1 VILNGRH
8 YSVVGVAPA
17 SFHGLE
23 SILVSDFWVPLSMID
38 EILPGFTT
46 PSGGTTDRRKNWLI
60 LDARL
65 RPGVSRPQ
73 AAAAVN
79 VVQQRLDATYRKD
92 QKRHE
97 AVTLNDAGGL
107 PGASN
112 FPAVTLMTVLMA
124 LAALVL
130 MVACANAANLL
141 LARATARH
149 REMGVRLALGA
160 GRGRLIRQLLTESL
174 LLAVAGAGVGFLLAM
189 SAARAL
195 SSFRLPLPLPVVF
208 DFNVDLRVLEFTI
221 GVSLV
226 TTLLFGLA
234 PALRSTRLELTRA
247 LKEGASG
254 STPREHSRMR
264 KTLVVVQVS
273 LSLVLLT
280 TAGLFLRSLQKSVS
294 IDVGFDTSNL
304 LVLRVDPQLQNYPP
318 EKTLQ
323 FLSQLRDRALA
334 LPGVRSVSYVDLLPL
349 TLAASSYDFSVEAAG
364 SQQAQRVSAD
374 LRRVFSGYFQ
384 TMGIPFLSG
393 HDFDSNASQQ
403 GASVVIDKTT
413 ADRLFPNQAPIGR
426 VVHSGKKSY
435 TVIGVVRNAN
445 SRTAGERPME
455 CAYLYLDGK
464 SLNLHGTS
472 VLIKTAVEPRQLE
485 RPVRE
490 QIAALDP
497 NLAVFNTV
505 TMQEQFT
512 QALLVPR
519 AMAWLLGCFGA
530 VGLTLGTIGLYG
542 VMSYS
547 VHRRIHEIGVRMAMG
562 ARRGAVVGMI
572 LRQGLTLTAVG
583 VIIGLA
589 VAVVIGRL
597 SAGLLYGVSGTDLIT
612 FLIVPTAL
620 TLVACAA
627 IVIPAQR
634 AAQVDPVVAL
644 RNE

>member
-1 VILNGRH
+1 
-8 YSVVGVAPA
+8 
-17 SFHGLE
+17 
-23 SILVSDFWVPLSMID
+23 
-38 EILPGFTT
+38 
-46 PSGGTTDRRKNWLI
+46 
-60 LDARL
+60 
-65 RPGVSRPQ
+65 
-73 AAAAVN
+73 
-79 VVQQRLDATYRKD
+79 
-92 QKRHE
+92 
-97 AVTLNDAGGL
+97 
-107 PGASN
+107 
-112 FPAVTLMTVLMA
+112 
-124 LAALVL
+124 
-130 MVACANAANLL
+130 
-141 LARATARH
+141 
-149 REMGVRLALGA
+149 
-160 GRGRLIRQLLTESL
+160 
-174 LLAVAGAGVGFLLAM
+174 
-189 SAARAL
+189 
-195 SSFRLPLPLPVVF
+195 
-208 DFNVDLRVLEFTI
+208 
-221 GVSLV
+221 
-226 TTLLFGLA
+226 
-234 PALRSTRLELTRA
+234 
-247 LKEGASG
+247 
-254 STPREHSRMR
+254 
-264 KTLVVVQVS
+264 
-273 LSLVLLT
+273 
-280 TAGLFLRSLQKSVS
+280 
-294 IDVGFDTSNL
+294 
-304 LVLRVDPQLQNYPP
+304 
-318 EKTLQ
+318 
-323 FLSQLRDRALA
+323 
-334 LPGVRSVSYVDLLPL
+334 
-349 TLAASSYDFSVEAAG
+349 
-364 SQQAQRVSAD
+364 
-374 LRRVFSGYFQ
+374 
-384 TMGIPFLSG
+384 MGIPFLSG